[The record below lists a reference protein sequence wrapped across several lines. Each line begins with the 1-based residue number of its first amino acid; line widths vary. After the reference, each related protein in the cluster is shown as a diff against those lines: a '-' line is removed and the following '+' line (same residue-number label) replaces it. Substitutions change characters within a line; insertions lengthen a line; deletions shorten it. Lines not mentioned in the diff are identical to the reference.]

1 MPIDYAIGVGTF
13 VPNNAVII
21 HEDAVALMARAMKE
35 RGIKH
40 TTSECTLRG
49 FTCAQVKVDPKVASP
64 AEIAR
69 MRAMAIGHQMD
80 RLTGGLQVK

>member
-21 HEDAVALMARAMKE
+21 HEDAVALMARMMKE
-35 RGIKH
+35 RGIRH

-49 FTCAQVKVDPKVASP
+49 FTCAQAKVDPKVASP
-64 AEIAR
+64 AEILR
-69 MRAMAIGHQMD
+69 MRGVATGHRID
-80 RLTGGLQVK
+80 GITGGLSVK